1 MILVT
6 GAAGHL
12 GNVLVRE
19 LLSQGEQVRALALPG
34 EDLTPLEGLDVEIFP
49 GNILDLERMVEA
61 CRGVDVVFHLASL
74 VAITPDML
82 DLMRR
87 VNVEGTR
94 NVLEAVRRT
103 GVRRLV
109 YTSSIHALQRPPEGV
124 LIDERLAFDPENPA
138 GPYDQTKAEASL
150 LVLDS
155 VQKGMD
161 AVIVCP
167 TGVIGPYDFK
177 RSELGEMILAWMKK
191 APSFTIEGKFDFV
204 DVRDIARGHILAAE
218 YGRCGEVYLLSGE
231 QIEVSQMRNL
241 VQKTAGVKTAEF
253 KLPAAIAALLAPLAE
268 VYYRLSHQ
276 KPIFTRYSVETLR
289 SNSLISS
296 RKALEEL
303 GYQPRPIA
311 ETIEDTVAWWKQNR
325 ERTSSV
331 LRGKA

>member
-19 LLSQGEQVRALALPG
+19 LLTQGEQVRTLVLPG

-155 VQKGMD
+155 VQKGLD

-191 APSFTIEGKFDFV
+191 APSFTVEGKFDFV

-218 YGRCGEVYLLSGE
+218 RGKSGEVYLLSGE

-241 VQKTAGVKTAEF
+241 VQKAAGVKTAEF
-253 KLPAAIAALLAPLAE
+253 KLPAAIAVLIAPLAE

-296 RKALEEL
+296 HKASEEL
-303 GYQPRPIA
+303 GYQHRPIV

-331 LRGKA
+331 LRGKT